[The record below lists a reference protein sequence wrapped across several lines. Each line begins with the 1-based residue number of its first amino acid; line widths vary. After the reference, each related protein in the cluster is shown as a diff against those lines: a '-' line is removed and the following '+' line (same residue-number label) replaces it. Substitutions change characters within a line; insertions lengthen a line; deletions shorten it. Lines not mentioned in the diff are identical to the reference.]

1 MTDPEALMTDP
12 FEQAAR
18 AERTRKQRRRR
29 RAMRASLRIHTAV
42 FVAVQLLLVAIWAMT
57 GAGYPWFVF
66 PLLGW
71 GIGLAAHA
79 AVAGESRWIY
89 GRDDEVEDAR

>member
-1 MTDPEALMTDP
+1 MTDP

-18 AERTRKQRRRR
+18 AERSRKQRQRK

-42 FVAVQLLLVAIWAMT
+42 FVVVQLLLVGIWAMT

-66 PLLGW
+66 ALLGW

-79 AVAGESRWIY
+79 AVATESRWIY
-89 GRDDEVEDAR
+89 GRDDDVEGVG